1 MSTDAILDALN
12 PEQRRAVEAVR
23 GPVCILA
30 GAGSGKTTTITRRIA
45 NQVGSGPHFIA
56 FRHFQQP
63 PSRRSADDA
72 HGAIINPVARKIRKI
87 LRSGLEIGAPSPQF
101 NNGSAPDIPVAATT
115 DSANTG
121 E

>member
-1 MSTDAILDALN
+1 MDRSAAETFQT
-12 PEQRRAVEAVR
+12 ER
-23 GPVCILA
+23 A
-30 GAGSGKTTTITRRIA
+30 GAGEEFQHARAGHAVAEAIENRLA

-87 LRSGLEIGAPSPQF
+87 LRPGLEIGAPSPQF

-121 E
+121 K